1 MYHNKV
7 TQATQEHTKTK
18 INDTS
23 TQQIRSKGSFQTQ
36 PSLGFPL
43 SLSLCQQHNKQVAK
57 VPFQIQPSLGFS
69 SLSLSTTQQEAK
81 VLFQIQPKV
90 SINFFHS
97 LFKLQL
103 LIWNLKKENKIFYFY

>member
-7 TQATQEHTKTK
+7 TQATQDIPKPK
-18 INDTS
+18 S
-23 TQQIRSKGSFQTQ
+23 TTQ
-36 PSLGFPL
+36 VHNKQEAKVLFKLNLVLAFL
-43 SLSLCQQHNKQVAK
+43 SLSLCQQHNKQEAK

-90 SINFFHS
+90 SINFFLS